1 MNKIKDS
8 AVEKIVND
16 SIAKAKKDYPD
27 LVVPGSKVRYSFG
40 DFGTED
46 LVSKFIDDGI
56 TAQLDFIAS
65 TFNTKKGT
73 LSYLS
78 SDENGIGITNVVVE
92 VESA

>member
-8 AVEKIVND
+8 AIEKMVND

-40 DFGTED
+40 NFGTEG

-56 TAQLDFIAS
+56 AAQLDFIAS
-65 TFNTKKGT
+65 TYSNKKGT

-78 SDENGIGITNVVVE
+78 SDADGIGITHVVVE